1 MQVGDRVFYPMHG
14 AGVISG
20 VESCEVLGENKEYFV
35 LKMPMGN
42 LKVMIPQDNV
52 ENLGLRE
59 IISRDQVEDIRT
71 VLKDKPEHDWSSHSS
86 SAFIYA
92 LIAAQESTEAQQVNV
107 QFKTFVPKEFRKK
120 KDDDWF

>member
-20 VESCEVLGENKEYFV
+20 VESCEVLGENKDYFV

-52 ENLGLRE
+52 EKGQCLALMLVV
-59 IISRDQVEDIRT
+59 ISFTTSAKAGSERIWVSTLSSECRT
-71 VLKDKPEHDWSSHSS
+71 V
-86 SAFIYA
+86 
-92 LIAAQESTEAQQVNV
+92 V
-107 QFKTFVPKEFRKK
+107 
-120 KDDDWF
+120 

>member
-1 MQVGDRVFYPMHG
+1 MQVGDRIFYPMHG

-20 VESCEVLGENKEYFV
+20 VESCEVLGESRDYFV

-59 IISRDQVEDIRT
+59 IISKDQVEDIRS
-71 VLKDKPEHDWSSHSS
+71 VLKDKPERVLGSWNKRFHAILERMKKGNILDV
-86 SAFIYA
+86 
-92 LIAAQESTEAQQVNV
+92 AAVMRNLCLQDRERARLCV
-107 QFKTFVPKEFRKK
+107 
-120 KDDDWF
+120 